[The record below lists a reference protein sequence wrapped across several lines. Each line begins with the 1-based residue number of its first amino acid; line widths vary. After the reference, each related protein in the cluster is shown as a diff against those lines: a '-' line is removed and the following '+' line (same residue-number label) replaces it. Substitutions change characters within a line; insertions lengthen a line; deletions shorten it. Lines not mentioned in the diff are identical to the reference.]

1 MWHTDD
7 YDDSL
12 HLQCDPSLWH
22 FANFP
27 WFPNVNEGAIWR
39 DSGFP
44 FPTTHFLGWGRWSY
58 LLSLAEFI
66 QRHFFKRIFAMWS
79 ISASLTWSKKST
91 AAFLPLGLCFCV
103 AGCGWGTFKFKA
115 HIFFDPAWSFEKGFT
130 APLFLRHI
138 QVNSAMGGGRLVDF
152 AVHLPQAKGISVYLD
167 PKTKLLPVF
176 LTEYFGLQFYHV
188 IEGLTQQVVNK
199 KSPFLP
205 KVFPF
210 FGS

>member
-58 LLSLAEFI
+58 FLSLAEFI

-91 AAFLPLGLCFCV
+91 AAFLPLGRFFCV
-103 AGCGWGTFKFKA
+103 AGCGWGTFKSPKNSGTWNGGTEPYKAILGAVTAYIGEDSSILGTWNLGWFKA
-115 HIFFDPAWSFEKGFT
+115 NFSLILLDRSRKDSQHHSFCVIFNGT
-130 APLFLRHI
+130 
-138 QVNSAMGGGRLVDF
+138 
-152 AVHLPQAKGISVYLD
+152 PQW
-167 PKTKLLPVF
+167 
-176 LTEYFGLQFYHV
+176 
-188 IEGLTQQVVNK
+188 
-199 KSPFLP
+199 
-205 KVFPF
+205 
-210 FGS
+210 